1 MKKGFTLIELVFV
14 IVILGVLATVAIP
27 KLVVTR
33 DDAEIAR
40 AKAQIAAIRS
50 AIQTSRNAQI
60 LAGKASYPDSLE
72 KKDTTS
78 SNKDCFFSAI
88 LTTPLCGN
96 DGWTKSNDTYTVEA
110 GDEKVNF
117 TYNSTTGAFTCEGDK
132 TNNTNKQSGKCTKNL
147 N

>member
-60 LAGKASYPDSLE
+60 LAGKASYPDSLD
-72 KKDTTS
+72 DTDASTT
-78 SNKDCFFSAI
+78 KCYFGKI
-88 LTTPLCGN
+88 LTTQICES
-96 DGWTKSNDTYTVEA
+96 DGWTKDGDAYKVKA
-110 GDEKVNF
+110 GNEEVNF
-117 TYNSTTGAFTCEGDK
+117 TYDKTTGAFKCEGDK
-132 TNNTNKQSGKCTKNL
+132 TNTTDLKNGKCTKNL